1 MQKNKILSRP
11 SPDASLPRN
20 AFDRGFS
27 LKFNFSA
34 GILSPTFAQPV
45 VGGSKIK
52 INQNA
57 FVRSAAVNTSAMTSV
72 NVYTDFYCV
81 PIKQLFTQFGQFKT
95 KTNDIHT
102 SLLSSVPTM
111 LPSLTHSNLASAI
124 SSMAN
129 DVDIHGYV
137 ASDGALR
144 LGELLNLGFGYGF
157 TYDVGSLNMLLPA
170 AYQKCYF
177 DHYRNTSYEANDVEA
192 YNLDQFASTGSISV
206 AVAKKLL
213 SLRYCNYKKDYF
225 SNLYPS
231 LNYIASS
238 ANGLQNTWS
247 IPSSVVGMYGTPQ
260 NNVTGVTPTQGYN
273 TQTVSSG
280 NKELTY
286 LFSVQNL
293 RAAFALDKLV
303 RASSF
308 APQHVKDQYEAR
320 YGFKSYQYNGEE
332 STRIGSFRFAVR
344 FGEVVSTADTSSS
357 TGGQPLGDI
366 GGKGIGG
373 SDWQDNIEYVC
384 HDDSIIMGIT
394 YCIPVTTYDSLGCD
408 KFNQKFLATDFF
420 QPEFMNLGLQPIL
433 FKEIFGSNNNAI
445 SNLIMGYQ
453 PRYSEYKIGID
464 RNALEF
470 RYGRA
475 LTAYTMHGRANMSM
489 SGNGVTAGFFKVNPA
504 DMDSIFVTQ
513 YSGDSQSDQFF
524 GMFEFAFACVAPMS
538 IHGNPRL

>member
-1 MQKNKILSRP
+1 MAKNKILSRP
-11 SPDASLPRN
+11 VPDASLPRN

-27 LKFNFSA
+27 LKFNFSS
-34 GILSPTFAQPV
+34 GILSPTFAQPA

-102 SLLSSVPTM
+102 SLLSSVPTT
-111 LPSLTHSNLASAI
+111 LPSLTHANLVSAI

-192 YNLDQFASTGSISV
+192 YNLDQFATSGSISV

-231 LNYIASS
+231 LNYIASGAS
-238 ANGLQNTWS
+238 GLQTNWVV
-247 IPSSVVGMYGTPQ
+247 PSSVVGAEVSGAFGVY
-260 NNVTGVTPTQGYN
+260 NNADSTRIGITTASNFGVM
-273 TQTVSSG
+273 
-280 NKELTY
+280 
-286 LFSVQNL
+286 SVQTL

-303 RASSF
+303 RASSY

-344 FGEVVSTADTSSS
+344 FGEVVSTADTSSAS
-357 TGGQPLGDI
+357 GGQPLGDI
-366 GGKGIGG
+366 GGKGVGG

-420 QPEFMNLGLQPIL
+420 QPEFMDLGMQPIL
-433 FKEIFGSNNNAI
+433 FKEIFGSNNNSI

-475 LTAYTMHGRANMSM
+475 LTAYTMHGRANMAM